1 MTLQGSEI
9 RQKEVGGWS
18 SKMVLVMQEQKFLKT
33 VSVSELSSLR
43 DTGCVAPCSL
53 GVPHPTIS
61 GRLLKDDDV
70 RQRLGGGT
78 ALNFYRTQG
87 YKNIALW
94 SIVKNWRLV

>member
-1 MTLQGSEI
+1 
-9 RQKEVGGWS
+9 
-18 SKMVLVMQEQKFLKT
+18 MVLVMQEQKFLKA
-33 VSVSELSSLR
+33 VPVGELLR
-43 DTGCVAPCSL
+43 DDGLGAPFSL

-61 GRLLKDDDV
+61 GRLLTDV
-70 RQRLGGGT
+70 DVQKRLGGGT

>member
-1 MTLQGSEI
+1 M

-43 DTGCVAPCSL
+43 DTGRVAPCSL